1 MKYQHRRFKK
11 MMVANRGEIAIR
23 ILRAASELKLR
34 TVAIYTYEDRYS
46 LHRYKA
52 DEAYQV
58 GPNDEPLKPYLN
70 VDEIIK
76 IARENGVEAI
86 HPGYGF
92 LSENV
97 SFARKCKEAGI
108 IFIGPE
114 AEVMERLGDKVAAK
128 KIAKAA
134 KVPIIEDSNKKL
146 INDKIIMSEAKRI
159 GFPVMVKAVDGGGGR
174 GMRVVRNEKQLLIE
188 AHEASGEAL
197 TAFGNGTIFLEK
209 YIENPKHIE
218 VQILGDKYGNI
229 VHLFERDCSVQ
240 RRFQK
245 VVEVAPSLGLAQET
259 KDALYEY
266 ALRITRHVGYT
277 HAGTVEFLVD
287 KDENIYF
294 IEVNPRIQVE
304 HTITEEVTGIDI
316 VRSQI
321 LIAMGYELSH
331 KTIFIRSQE
340 DVTCEGFAIQCRIT
354 TEDPS
359 LDFKPDYGTLI
370 AYRSAGGFGIRL
382 DAGSAYQG
390 SVISPFFDSLLVKVT
405 AWGRTQQG
413 AAERLRRALTEFR
426 VRGVKTNIGFLI
438 NLLENDTFKNGKAT
452 VSFIKNNPDLLVEP
466 RFKDRGTKTLKYLAN
481 VIVNGNK
488 DVKYVDPNKKFR
500 EPIAPSF
507 DPLEKIPNGSKQK
520 LDKLGADKFV
530 NWLKKEKKIHYTDT
544 TFRDA
549 HQSLLATRVRTLD
562 MLKVAESYARKHGP
576 DLFSMEV
583 WGGATFDVSLRF
595 LKECPWNRLEMLR
608 KAIPNVLLQMLL
620 RGSNGVG
627 YKAYPDNLIEQFI
640 ETSAETGIDVFRIF
654 DSLNW
659 VKAMETSIKTV
670 RNKTNSIAEA
680 CICYTD
686 DVMNPKNKKFNLKYY
701 LTLAKQLENAGAHM
715 IGIKDMAGLL
725 KPDAATLLIKALK
738 SETKLPLH
746 LHTHDTSSIQSATYL
761 RAVEAGVDVV
771 DVALS
776 SMSGLTSQPNFN
788 SIVAMLEN
796 SKRANPIDLPSL
808 NEYSNYWETTRNY
821 YYPFETELKAGT
833 AQVYDHE
840 IPGGQYSNLRPQAR
854 GLGLEDQFE
863 TIKENYRIVNELLG
877 GIVKVT
883 PSSKVVGD
891 MAMFM
896 TTNGLTKEDILANGS
911 SLSFPDSVKNLMRGD
926 LGQIK
931 GGFPKKLQALILK
944 NEKPYKNK
952 PNAHLKPIDFN
963 KEFKVFKKKFGRFVH
978 FKDFL
983 SYQLYPAVF
992 EQFHQHFED
1001 FGAVRSI
1008 PTPAFFYGLKP
1019 NEEILIEID
1028 KGKRILV
1035 QFLNLSQPDETG
1047 MVTALFKLN
1056 GQNRSVVLKDESV
1069 KSTVA
1074 AHKKVEE
1081 DGHIGAS
1088 LQGNLSKILVK
1099 KGDQIKVNTPLFIVE
1114 AMKMES
1120 TITAPQ
1126 AGKVTAVYLKEKTIV
1141 EADDAVIKVE

>member
-11 MMVANRGEIAIR
+11 IMVANRGEIAIR
-23 ILRAASELKLR
+23 VLRAASELKLT

-58 GPNDEPLKPYLN
+58 GSNDEPLKPYLD
-70 VDEIIK
+70 VDGIIK
-76 IARENGVEAI
+76 VAKENDVDAI

-97 SFARKCKEAGI
+97 TFARKCREAGI
-108 IFIGPE
+108 VFIGPE

-146 INDKIIMSEAKRI
+146 TNDKVILSEAKRI

-174 GMRVVRNEKQLLIE
+174 GMRVVRSEKELLIE

-245 VVEVAPSLGLAQET
+245 VVEVAPALGLAQKT

-266 ALRITRHVGYT
+266 ALRITRHVDYT

-287 KDENIYF
+287 KDENVYF

-340 DVTCEGFAIQCRIT
+340 DVTCEGFAIQCRVT

-359 LDFKPDYGTLI
+359 LGFKPDYGTLI

-438 NLLENDTFKNGKAT
+438 NLLENDTFKNGEAT
-452 VSFIKNNPDLLVEP
+452 VSFIQDHPKLLVEP
-466 RFKDRGTKTLKYLAN
+466 RVRDRGTKILKYLAN
-481 VIVNGNK
+481 VIVNGNT
-488 DVKYVDPNKKFR
+488 DVKYVDPNKQFR
-500 EPIAPSF
+500 KPIVPNF
-507 DPLEKIPNGSKQK
+507 NPLEKIPDGTKQK
-520 LDKLGADKFV
+520 LDKLGPEKFAQ
-530 NWLKKEKKIHYTDT
+530 WLKKEKKIHYTDT

-549 HQSLLATRVRTLD
+549 HQSLLATRVRSLD
-562 MLKVAESYARKHGP
+562 MLNVAESYARKHGS

-583 WGGATFDVSLRF
+583 WGGATFDVALRF
-595 LKECPWNRLEMLR
+595 LKECPWKRLEMLR
-608 KAIPNVLLQMLL
+608 AAVPNVLLQMLL

-640 ETSAETGIDVFRIF
+640 QTSAETGIDIFRIF

-659 VKAMETSIKTV
+659 VKGMETSIKTV
-670 RNKTNSIAEA
+670 RKKTNAIAEA

-686 DVMNPKNKKFNLKYY
+686 DVMNPRNKKFDLKYY
-701 LTLAKQLENAGAHM
+701 TTLAKQLENAGA
-715 IGIKDMAGLL
+715 LL
-725 KPDAATLLIKALK
+725 
-738 SETKLPLH
+738 
-746 LHTHDTSSIQSATYL
+746 
-761 RAVEAGVDVV
+761 
-771 DVALS
+771 LS
-776 SMSGLTSQPNFN
+776 
-788 SIVAMLEN
+788 V
-796 SKRANPIDLPSL
+796 
-808 NEYSNYWETTRNY
+808 
-821 YYPFETELKAGT
+821 
-833 AQVYDHE
+833 
-840 IPGGQYSNLRPQAR
+840 
-854 GLGLEDQFE
+854 
-863 TIKENYRIVNELLG
+863 
-877 GIVKVT
+877 
-883 PSSKVVGD
+883 
-891 MAMFM
+891 
-896 TTNGLTKEDILANGS
+896 
-911 SLSFPDSVKNLMRGD
+911 
-926 LGQIK
+926 
-931 GGFPKKLQALILK
+931 
-944 NEKPYKNK
+944 
-952 PNAHLKPIDFN
+952 
-963 KEFKVFKKKFGRFVH
+963 
-978 FKDFL
+978 
-983 SYQLYPAVF
+983 
-992 EQFHQHFED
+992 
-1001 FGAVRSI
+1001 
-1008 PTPAFFYGLKP
+1008 
-1019 NEEILIEID
+1019 
-1028 KGKRILV
+1028 
-1035 QFLNLSQPDETG
+1035 
-1047 MVTALFKLN
+1047 
-1056 GQNRSVVLKDESV
+1056 
-1069 KSTVA
+1069 
-1074 AHKKVEE
+1074 
-1081 DGHIGAS
+1081 
-1088 LQGNLSKILVK
+1088 
-1099 KGDQIKVNTPLFIVE
+1099 
-1114 AMKMES
+1114 
-1120 TITAPQ
+1120 
-1126 AGKVTAVYLKEKTIV
+1126 
-1141 EADDAVIKVE
+1141 

>member
-58 GPNDEPLKPYLN
+58 SPNDEPLKPYLN

-128 KIAKAA
+128 KIARAA

-146 INDKIIMSEAKRI
+146 TNDRIIMSEAKRI

-174 GMRVVRNEKQLLIE
+174 GMRVVRNAKQLLIE

-452 VSFIKNNPDLLVEP
+452 VSFIKNHPDLLVEP

-488 DVKYVDPNKKFR
+488 DVKYIDPNKQFR

-507 DPLEKIPNGSKQK
+507 DPLERIPNGSKQK
-520 LDKLGADKFV
+520 LAKLGADKFV

-776 SMSGLTSQPNFN
+776 SMRQ
-788 SIVAMLEN
+788 
-796 SKRANPIDLPSL
+796 
-808 NEYSNYWETTRNY
+808 SN
-821 YYPFETELKAGT
+821 
-833 AQVYDHE
+833 
-840 IPGGQYSNLRPQAR
+840 
-854 GLGLEDQFE
+854 
-863 TIKENYRIVNELLG
+863 
-877 GIVKVT
+877 
-883 PSSKVVGD
+883 
-891 MAMFM
+891 
-896 TTNGLTKEDILANGS
+896 
-911 SLSFPDSVKNLMRGD
+911 
-926 LGQIK
+926 
-931 GGFPKKLQALILK
+931 
-944 NEKPYKNK
+944 
-952 PNAHLKPIDFN
+952 
-963 KEFKVFKKKFGRFVH
+963 
-978 FKDFL
+978 
-983 SYQLYPAVF
+983 
-992 EQFHQHFED
+992 
-1001 FGAVRSI
+1001 
-1008 PTPAFFYGLKP
+1008 
-1019 NEEILIEID
+1019 
-1028 KGKRILV
+1028 
-1035 QFLNLSQPDETG
+1035 
-1047 MVTALFKLN
+1047 
-1056 GQNRSVVLKDESV
+1056 
-1069 KSTVA
+1069 
-1074 AHKKVEE
+1074 
-1081 DGHIGAS
+1081 
-1088 LQGNLSKILVK
+1088 
-1099 KGDQIKVNTPLFIVE
+1099 
-1114 AMKMES
+1114 
-1120 TITAPQ
+1120 
-1126 AGKVTAVYLKEKTIV
+1126 
-1141 EADDAVIKVE
+1141 

>member
-1 MKYQHRRFKK
+1 M
-11 MMVANRGEIAIR
+11 
-23 ILRAASELKLR
+23 
-34 TVAIYTYEDRYS
+34 
-46 LHRYKA
+46 YKR
-52 DEAYQV
+52 Q
-58 GPNDEPLKPYLN
+58 DEPLKPYLN
-70 VDEIIK
+70 IDEIIK
-76 IARENGVEAI
+76 VAKENGVEAI

-97 SFARKCKEAGI
+97 SFARKCREAGI

-134 KVPIIEDSNKKL
+134 KVPIIEDSNKELK
-146 INDKIIMSEAKRI
+146 NDKVIMSEAKRI

-174 GMRVVRNEKQLLIE
+174 GMRVVRSEKELLIE

-245 VVEVAPSLGLAQET
+245 VVEVAPSLGLAQKT

-266 ALRITRHVGYT
+266 ALAITRHVGYT

-331 KTIFIRSQE
+331 ETIFIRSQE

-438 NLLENDTFKNGKAT
+438 NLLENDTFKDGKAT
-452 VSFIKNNPDLLVEP
+452 VSFIKDHPKLLVEP
-466 RFKDRGTKTLKYLAN
+466 RFRDRGTKTLKYLAK
-481 VIVNGNK
+481 VIVNGNQ
-488 DVKYVDPNKKFR
+488 DVKYIDPNKRFR
-500 EPIAPSF
+500 EPIVPSF
-507 DPLEKIPNGSKQK
+507 NPLEKIPDGTKQK
-520 LDKLGADKFV
+520 LDKLGPEKFAA
-530 NWLKKEKKIHYTDT
+530 WLKKEKKIHYTDT

-549 HQSLLATRVRTLD
+549 HQSLLATRVRSLD
-562 MLKVAESYARKHGP
+562 MMNVAESYVRKHGT

-583 WGGATFDVSLRF
+583 WGGATFDVALRF
-595 LKECPWNRLEMLR
+595 LKECPWKRLEMLR
-608 KAIPNVLLQMLL
+608 KAMPNVLLQMLL

-659 VKAMETSIKTV
+659 VKGMATSIKAV
-670 RNKTNSIAEA
+670 RKRTNSIAEA

-686 DVMNPKNKKFNLKYY
+686 DVMNPKNKKFDLKYY
-701 LTLAKQLENAGAHM
+701 ITLAKQLENAGAHI

-738 SETKLPLH
+738 SETNLPLH

-788 SIVAMLEN
+788 SVVAMLEN
-796 SKRANPIDLPSL
+796 SKRANPIDLSSL
-808 NEYSNYWETTRNY
+808 NEFSNYWEATRDY

-833 AQVYDHE
+833 AEVYSHE

-896 TTNGLTKEDILANGS
+896 TANGLTKDDILNNGGL
-911 SLSFPDSVKNLMRGD
+911 LSFPDSIKNLMRGD

-944 NEKPYKNK
+944 DEKPYKNK
-952 PNAHLKPIDFN
+952 PNAHLKPIDFD
-963 KEFKVFKKKFGRFVH
+963 KEFKSFKRKFGRFVH

-983 SYQLYPAVF
+983 SYQLYPTVF
-992 EQFHQHFED
+992 ANYQKHFEE
-1001 FGAVRSI
+1001 FGTVRTI

-1035 QFLNLSQPDETG
+1035 QFMNMSEPDEAG
-1047 MVTALFKLN
+1047 MRIVLFKLN
-1056 GQNRSVVLKDESV
+1056 GQTRSIVLKDESV
-1069 KSTVA
+1069 ISLIA
-1074 AHKKVEE
+1074 AHKKVENDE
-1081 DGHIGAS
+1081 DIGAS

-1099 KGDQIKVNTPLFIVE
+1099 KGDMVQANTPLFIVE

-1120 TITAPQ
+1120 TITSPR
-1126 AGKVTAVYLKEKTIV
+1126 AGKVTAVYLTEKTIV
-1141 EADDAVIKVE
+1141 EADDAIVKVE